1 MGVTAGAPVVQ
12 SRSGHTCTYIDWL
25 EMTGCGDRAVVFDEH
40 QQRWV
45 CALHYTP
52 ERVRLRSRWR
62 DRMET
67 LEN

>member
-1 MGVTAGAPVVQ
+1 MGLTEGAPVVP
-12 SRSGHTCTYIDWL
+12 SPGGHTCTYIDL
-25 EMTGCGDRAVVFDEH
+25 EKGTGCGARAVVFDEH

-45 CALHYTP
+45 CALHYTR
-52 ERVRLRSRWR
+52 EHVKLRSKWR